1 MSLKKTKII
10 VFAIVCLSITKISAQ
25 TLTWGAASSSLKETD
40 AKINYTLDAKLYQ
53 TNSIYDDK
61 KFNRTV
67 TSNSYSLSN
76 LNKEKTNDFSVG
88 QPVMGLA
95 MQTHLEMFQEKG
107 TSNIIFLDEYN
118 NKTKERELYWQRVNL
133 ETNERTKPAFITSM
147 PTRNSTYYISQ
158 SPNKLFYAVVKQFSF
173 DKKLNEKINV
183 TLIDKDLKV
192 IKEIVFESQ
201 YLNKTQ
207 SEPELYVSNQGT
219 VFVVKE
225 IDLAKMKP
233 FKTVYFWDG
242 NAATMQETSLK
253 FENDF
258 QIYQYQG
265 HFDGDDFYIHGL
277 YTRIG
282 SKGVQ
287 MYGGSLPAAGIYAAR
302 FNGKGEKKYIEANET
317 GEIPGLN
324 LKDFT
329 FDGLKTWLFADKLFL
344 QQKNKPPVAGAPG
357 NYNFEK
363 DNFYSNTAFV
373 FGKLDNESGKLEW
386 KKEIKYDEP
395 NTTNDNGTFLSY
407 LPILN
412 NNQLI
417 ILYNDT
423 QKTKID
429 RYVMDDRF
437 TGFDTYDAS
446 GNLVSTTLIPE
457 TGLELKYRYN
467 YGFDENFDLD
477 TTVLVKITDGKYI
490 VRAKSGSNEKFGYLT
505 F

>member
-1 MSLKKTKII
+1 MKINQKLGLI
-10 VFAIVCLSITKISAQ
+10 AFVNLITFTLSAQ
-25 TLTWGAASSSLKETD
+25 TFTWGTASPSLKETE
-40 AKINYTLDAKLYQ
+40 AKVNYVIDAKLYQ
-53 TNSIYDDK
+53 TNSIYNDK
-61 KFNRTV
+61 VFNRTV
-67 TSNSYSLSN
+67 KSNSYSLTN
-76 LNKEKTNDFSVG
+76 LNKEKTNDFSVE
-88 QPVMGLA
+88 QPLMGLA
-95 MQTHLEMFQEKG
+95 MMTHLEMFPEKG
-107 TSNIIFLDEYN
+107 TNQIIFLDN
-118 NKTKERELYWQRVNL
+118 FNTKTKERELFWQRVNL
-133 ETNERTKPAFITSM
+133 ETNEKTNPALVTSM
-147 PTRNSTYYISQ
+147 PTRNSTYFITQ

-173 DKKLNEKINV
+173 DKKINEKINV
-183 TLIDKDLKV
+183 TLIDKDFKV
-192 IKEIVFESQ
+192 IKEITYESQ

-207 SEPELYVSNQGT
+207 SDPKLFVSNQGT

-225 IDLAKMKP
+225 IDLAKMKA

-242 NAATMQETSLK
+242 NSATMQETSLK
-253 FENDF
+253 FENDY

-287 MYGGSLPAAGIYAAR
+287 MYGGGLPAAGIYAAR
-302 FNGKGEKKYIEANET
+302 FNGKGEKRYIEANET

-329 FDGLKTWLFADKLFL
+329 FDGLKTWLFADKMFL
-344 QQKNKPPVAGAPG
+344 LQKNKPPVPGAGAF
-357 NYNFEK
+357 NFEK

-373 FGKLDNESGKLEW
+373 FGKLDNETGKLEW

-407 LPILN
+407 LPIVK

-417 ILYNDT
+417 LLFNDT
-423 QKTKID
+423 QKTKVD

-437 TGFDTYDAS
+437 TGFDTYDTS
-446 GNLVSTTLIPE
+446 GNLISNTLIPE

-477 TTVLVKITDGKYI
+477 TTVLIKIKDGKYI

>member
-1 MSLKKTKII
+1 MKINQKLGLI
-10 VFAIVCLSITKISAQ
+10 AFVNLITFTLSAQ
-25 TLTWGAASSSLKETD
+25 TFTWGTASPSLKETE
-40 AKINYTLDAKLYQ
+40 AKVNYVIDAKLYQ
-53 TNSIYDDK
+53 TNSIYNDK
-61 KFNRTV
+61 VFNRTV
-67 TSNSYSLSN
+67 KSNSYSLTN
-76 LNKEKTNDFSVG
+76 LNKEKTNDFSVE
-88 QPVMGLA
+88 QPLMGLA
-95 MQTHLEMFQEKG
+95 MMTHLEMFPEKG
-107 TSNIIFLDEYN
+107 TNQIIFLDN
-118 NKTKERELYWQRVNL
+118 FNTKTKERELFWQRVNL
-133 ETNERTKPAFITSM
+133 ETNEKTNPALVSSM
-147 PTRNSTYYISQ
+147 PTRNSTYFITQ

-173 DKKLNEKINV
+173 DKKMNEKINV
-183 TLIDKDLKV
+183 TLIDKDFKV
-192 IKEIVFESQ
+192 IKEISYESQ

-207 SEPELYVSNQGT
+207 SEPKLFVSNQGT

-225 IDLAKMKP
+225 IDLAKMKA

-242 NAATMQETSLK
+242 NSATMQETSLK
-253 FENDF
+253 FENDY

-287 MYGGSLPAAGIYAAR
+287 MYGGGLPAAGIYAAR
-302 FNGKGEKKYIEANET
+302 FNGKGEKRYIEANET

-329 FDGLKTWLFADKLFL
+329 FDGLKTWLFADKMFL
-344 QQKNKPPVAGAPG
+344 LQKNKPPVPGAGAF
-357 NYNFEK
+357 NFEK

-373 FGKLDNESGKLEW
+373 FGKLDNETGKLEW
-386 KKEIKYDEP
+386 KKEIKYEEP

-407 LPILN
+407 LPIVK

-417 ILYNDT
+417 LLFNDT
-423 QKTKID
+423 QKTKVD

-437 TGFDTYDAS
+437 TGFDTYDAN
-446 GNLVSTTLIPE
+446 GNLVSNTLIPE

-467 YGFDENFDLD
+467 YGFEENFDLD
-477 TTVLVKITDGKYI
+477 TTVLIKIKDGKYI

>member
-1 MSLKKTKII
+1 MKINQKLGLI
-10 VFAIVCLSITKISAQ
+10 AFVNLITFTLSAQ
-25 TLTWGAASSSLKETD
+25 TFTWGTASPSLKETD
-40 AKINYTLDAKLYQ
+40 AKVNYAIDAKLYQ
-53 TNSIYDDK
+53 TNSIYNDK
-61 KFNRTV
+61 VFNRTV
-67 TSNSYSLSN
+67 KSNSYSLTN
-76 LNKEKTNDFSVG
+76 LNKEKTNDFSVE
-88 QPVMGLA
+88 QPLMGLA
-95 MQTHLEMFQEKG
+95 MMTHLEMFPEKG
-107 TSNIIFLDEYN
+107 TNQIIFLDN
-118 NKTKERELYWQRVNL
+118 FNTKTKERELFWQRVNL
-133 ETNERTKPAFITSM
+133 ETNEKTNPALVTSM
-147 PTRNSTYYISQ
+147 PTRNSTYFITQ

-173 DKKLNEKINV
+173 DKKINEKINV
-183 TLIDKDLKV
+183 TLIDKDFKV
-192 IKEIVFESQ
+192 IKEITYESQ

-207 SEPELYVSNQGT
+207 SDPKLFVSNQGT

-225 IDLAKMKP
+225 IDLAKMKA

-242 NAATMQETSLK
+242 NSATMQETSLK
-253 FENDF
+253 FENDY

-287 MYGGSLPAAGIYAAR
+287 MYGGGLPAAGIYAAR
-302 FNGKGEKKYIEANET
+302 FNGKGEKRYIETNET

-329 FDGLKTWLFADKLFL
+329 FDGLKTWLFADKMFL
-344 QQKNKPPVAGAPG
+344 LQKNKPPVPGAGAF
-357 NYNFEK
+357 NFEK

-373 FGKLDNESGKLEW
+373 FGKLDNETGKLEW

-407 LPILN
+407 LPILK

-417 ILYNDT
+417 LLFNDT
-423 QKTKID
+423 QKTKVD

-437 TGFDTYDAS
+437 TGFDTYDTS
-446 GNLVSTTLIPE
+446 GNLISNTLIPE

-477 TTVLVKITDGKYI
+477 TTVLIKIKDGKYI

>member
-1 MSLKKTKII
+1 MKINQKLGLI
-10 VFAIVCLSITKISAQ
+10 AFVNLITFTLSAQ
-25 TLTWGAASSSLKETD
+25 TFTWGTASPSLKETD
-40 AKINYTLDAKLYQ
+40 AKVNYVIDAKLYQ
-53 TNSIYDDK
+53 TNSIYNDK
-61 KFNRTV
+61 VFNRTV
-67 TSNSYSLSN
+67 KSNSYSVTN
-76 LNKEKTNDFSVG
+76 LNKEKTNDFSVE
-88 QPVMGLA
+88 QPLMGLS
-95 MQTHLEMFQEKG
+95 MMTHLEMFPEKG
-107 TSNIIFLDEYN
+107 TNQIIFLDN
-118 NKTKERELYWQRVNL
+118 FNTKTKERELFWQRVNL
-133 ETNERTKPAFITSM
+133 ETNEKTNPALVTSM
-147 PTRNSTYYISQ
+147 PTRNSTYFITQ

-183 TLIDKDLKV
+183 TLIDKDFKV
-192 IKEIVFESQ
+192 IKEITYESQ

-207 SEPELYVSNQGT
+207 SEPKLFVSNQGT

-225 IDLAKMKP
+225 IDLAKMKA

-242 NAATMQETSLK
+242 NSATIQETSLK
-253 FENDF
+253 FENDY

-287 MYGGSLPAAGIYAAR
+287 MYGGGLPAAGIYAAR

-317 GEIPGLN
+317 GEITGLN

-329 FDGLKTWLFADKLFL
+329 FDGLKTWLFADKMFL
-344 QQKNKPPVAGAPG
+344 LQKNKPPVPGAGAF
-357 NYNFEK
+357 NFEK

-373 FGKLDNESGKLEW
+373 FGKLDNETGKLEW

-407 LPILN
+407 LPIVK

-417 ILYNDT
+417 LLYNDT
-423 QKTKID
+423 QKTKVD

-437 TGFDTYDAS
+437 TGFDTYDAN
-446 GNLVSTTLIPE
+446 GNLVSNTLIPE

-467 YGFDENFDLD
+467 YGFEENFDLD
-477 TTVLVKITDGKYI
+477 TTVLIKIKDGKYI

>member
-1 MSLKKTKII
+1 MKINQKLGLI
-10 VFAIVCLSITKISAQ
+10 AFVNLITFTLSAQ
-25 TLTWGAASSSLKETD
+25 TFTWGTASPSLKETE
-40 AKINYTLDAKLYQ
+40 AKVNYVIDAKLYQ
-53 TNSIYDDK
+53 TNSIYNDK
-61 KFNRTV
+61 VFNRTV
-67 TSNSYSLSN
+67 KSNSYSLTN
-76 LNKEKTNDFSVG
+76 LNKEKTNDFSVE
-88 QPVMGLA
+88 QPLMGLA
-95 MQTHLEMFQEKG
+95 MMTHLEMFPEKG
-107 TSNIIFLDEYN
+107 TNQIIFLDN
-118 NKTKERELYWQRVNL
+118 FNTKTKERELFWQRVNL
-133 ETNERTKPAFITSM
+133 ETNEKTNPALVTSM
-147 PTRNSTYYISQ
+147 PTRNSTYFITQ

-173 DKKLNEKINV
+173 DKKINEKINV
-183 TLIDKDLKV
+183 TLIDKDFKV
-192 IKEIVFESQ
+192 IKEITYESQ

-207 SEPELYVSNQGT
+207 SDPKLFVSNQGT

-225 IDLAKMKP
+225 IDLAKMKA

-242 NAATMQETSLK
+242 NSATMQETSLK
-253 FENDF
+253 FENDY

-287 MYGGSLPAAGIYAAR
+287 MYGGGLPAAGIYAAR
-302 FNGKGEKKYIEANET
+302 FNGKGEKRYIETNET

-329 FDGLKTWLFADKLFL
+329 FDGLKTWLFADKMFL
-344 QQKNKPPVAGAPG
+344 LQKNKPPVPGAGAF
-357 NYNFEK
+357 NFEK

-373 FGKLDNESGKLEW
+373 FGKLDNETGKLEW

-407 LPILN
+407 LPIVK

-417 ILYNDT
+417 LLFNDT
-423 QKTKID
+423 QKTKVD

-437 TGFDTYDAS
+437 TGFDTYDTS
-446 GNLVSTTLIPE
+446 GNLISNTLIPE

-477 TTVLVKITDGKYI
+477 TTVLIKIKDGKYI

>member
-1 MSLKKTKII
+1 MKINQKLGLI
-10 VFAIVCLSITKISAQ
+10 AFVNLITFTLSAQ
-25 TLTWGAASSSLKETD
+25 TFTWGTASPSLKETE
-40 AKINYTLDAKLYQ
+40 AKVNYVIDAKLYQ
-53 TNSIYDDK
+53 TNSIYNDK
-61 KFNRTV
+61 VFNRTV
-67 TSNSYSLSN
+67 KSNSYSLTN
-76 LNKEKTNDFSVG
+76 LNKEKTNDFSVE
-88 QPVMGLA
+88 QPLMGLA
-95 MQTHLEMFQEKG
+95 MMTHLEMFPEKG
-107 TSNIIFLDEYN
+107 TNQIIFLDN
-118 NKTKERELYWQRVNL
+118 FNTKTKERELFWQRVNL
-133 ETNERTKPAFITSM
+133 ETNEKTNPALVTSM
-147 PTRNSTYYISQ
+147 PTRNSTYFITQ

-173 DKKLNEKINV
+173 DKKMNEKINV
-183 TLIDKDLKV
+183 TLIDKDFKV
-192 IKEIVFESQ
+192 IKEITFESQ

-207 SEPELYVSNQGT
+207 SDPKLFVSNQGT

-225 IDLAKMKP
+225 IDLAKMKA

-242 NAATMQETSLK
+242 NSATMQETSLK
-253 FENDF
+253 FENDY

-287 MYGGSLPAAGIYAAR
+287 MYGGGLPAAGIYAAR
-302 FNGKGEKKYIEANET
+302 FNGKGEKRYIEANET

-329 FDGLKTWLFADKLFL
+329 FDGLKTWLFADKMFL
-344 QQKNKPPVAGAPG
+344 LQKNKPPVPGAGAF
-357 NYNFEK
+357 NFEK

-373 FGKLDNESGKLEW
+373 FGKLDNETGKLEW

-395 NTTNDNGTFLSY
+395 NTTNDNGAFLSY
-407 LPILN
+407 LPIVK

-417 ILYNDT
+417 LLFNDT
-423 QKTKID
+423 QKTKVD

-437 TGFDTYDAS
+437 TAFDTYDAN
-446 GNLVSTTLIPE
+446 GNLVSNTLIPE

-467 YGFDENFDLD
+467 YGFEENFDLD
-477 TTVLVKITDGKYI
+477 TTVLIKIKDGKYI

>member
-1 MSLKKTKII
+1 MKINQKLGLI
-10 VFAIVCLSITKISAQ
+10 AFVNLITFTLSAQ
-25 TLTWGAASSSLKETD
+25 TFTWGTASPSLKETE
-40 AKINYTLDAKLYQ
+40 AKVNYVIEAKLYQ
-53 TNSIYDDK
+53 TNSIYNDK
-61 KFNRTV
+61 VFNRTV
-67 TSNSYSLSN
+67 KSNSYSLTN
-76 LNKEKTNDFSVG
+76 LNKEKTNDFSVE
-88 QPVMGLA
+88 QPLMGLA
-95 MQTHLEMFQEKG
+95 MMTHLEMFPEKG
-107 TSNIIFLDEYN
+107 TNQIIFLDN
-118 NKTKERELYWQRVNL
+118 FNTKTKERELFWQRVNL
-133 ETNERTKPAFITSM
+133 ETNEKTNPALVSSM
-147 PTRNSTYYISQ
+147 PTRNSTYFITQ

-173 DKKLNEKINV
+173 DKKMNEKINV
-183 TLIDKDLKV
+183 TLIDKDFKV
-192 IKEIVFESQ
+192 IKEISYESQ

-207 SEPELYVSNQGT
+207 SEPKLFVSNQGT

-225 IDLAKMKP
+225 IDLAKMKA

-242 NAATMQETSLK
+242 NSATMQETSLK
-253 FENDF
+253 FENDY

-287 MYGGSLPAAGIYAAR
+287 MYGGGLPAAGIYAAR
-302 FNGKGEKKYIEANET
+302 FNGKGEKRYIEANET

-329 FDGLKTWLFADKLFL
+329 FDGLKTWLFADKMFL
-344 QQKNKPPVAGAPG
+344 LQKNKPPVPGAGAF
-357 NYNFEK
+357 NFEK

-373 FGKLDNESGKLEW
+373 FGKLDNETGKLEW

-407 LPILN
+407 LPIVK

-417 ILYNDT
+417 LLFNDT
-423 QKTKID
+423 QKTKVD
-429 RYVMDDRF
+429 RFVMDDRF
-437 TGFDTYDAS
+437 TGFDTYDAN
-446 GNLVSTTLIPE
+446 GNLVSNTLIPE

-467 YGFDENFDLD
+467 YGFEENFDLD
-477 TTVLVKITDGKYI
+477 TTVLIKIKDGKYI

>member
-1 MSLKKTKII
+1 MKINQKLGLI
-10 VFAIVCLSITKISAQ
+10 AFVNLITFTLSAQ
-25 TLTWGAASSSLKETD
+25 TFTWGTASPSLKETE
-40 AKINYTLDAKLYQ
+40 AKVNYVIEAKLYQ
-53 TNSIYDDK
+53 TNSIYNDK
-61 KFNRTV
+61 VFNRTV
-67 TSNSYSLSN
+67 KSNSYSLTN
-76 LNKEKTNDFSVG
+76 LNKEKTNDFSVE
-88 QPVMGLA
+88 QPLMGLA
-95 MQTHLEMFQEKG
+95 MMTHLEMFPEKG
-107 TSNIIFLDEYN
+107 TNQIIFLDN
-118 NKTKERELYWQRVNL
+118 FNTKTKERELFWQRVNL
-133 ETNERTKPAFITSM
+133 ETNEKTNPALVSSM
-147 PTRNSTYYISQ
+147 PTRNSTYFITQ
-158 SPNKLFYAVVKQFSF
+158 SPNKLFYALVKQFSF
-173 DKKLNEKINV
+173 DKKMNEKINV
-183 TLIDKDLKV
+183 TLIDKDFKV
-192 IKEIVFESQ
+192 IKEISYESQ

-207 SEPELYVSNQGT
+207 SEPKLFVSNQGT

-225 IDLAKMKP
+225 IDLAKMKA

-242 NAATMQETSLK
+242 NSATMQETSLK
-253 FENDF
+253 FENDY

-287 MYGGSLPAAGIYAAR
+287 MYGGGLPAAGIYAAR
-302 FNGKGEKKYIEANET
+302 FNGKGEKRYIEANET

-329 FDGLKTWLFADKLFL
+329 FDGLKTWLFADKMFL
-344 QQKNKPPVAGAPG
+344 LQKNKPPVPGAGAF
-357 NYNFEK
+357 NFEK

-373 FGKLDNESGKLEW
+373 FGKLDNETGKLEW
-386 KKEIKYDEP
+386 KKEIKYEEP

-407 LPILN
+407 LPIVK

-417 ILYNDT
+417 LLFNDT
-423 QKTKID
+423 QKTKVD

-437 TGFDTYDAS
+437 TGFDTYDAN
-446 GNLVSTTLIPE
+446 GNLVSNTLIPE

-467 YGFDENFDLD
+467 YGFEENFDLD
-477 TTVLVKITDGKYI
+477 TTVLIKIKDGKYI

>member
-1 MSLKKTKII
+1 MKINQKLGLI
-10 VFAIVCLSITKISAQ
+10 AFVNLITFTLSAQ
-25 TLTWGAASSSLKETD
+25 TFTWGTASPSLKETE
-40 AKINYTLDAKLYQ
+40 AKVNYVIEAKLYQ
-53 TNSIYDDK
+53 TNSIYNDK
-61 KFNRTV
+61 VFNRTV
-67 TSNSYSLSN
+67 KSNSYSLTN
-76 LNKEKTNDFSVG
+76 LNKEKTNDFSVE
-88 QPVMGLA
+88 QPLMGLA
-95 MQTHLEMFQEKG
+95 MMTHLEMFPEKG
-107 TSNIIFLDEYN
+107 TNQIIFLDN
-118 NKTKERELYWQRVNL
+118 FNTKTKERELFWQRVNL
-133 ETNERTKPAFITSM
+133 ETNEKTNPALVSSM
-147 PTRNSTYYISQ
+147 PTRNSTYFITQ

-173 DKKLNEKINV
+173 DKKMNEKINV
-183 TLIDKDLKV
+183 TLIDKDFKV
-192 IKEIVFESQ
+192 IKEISYESQ

-207 SEPELYVSNQGT
+207 SEPKLFVSNQGT

-225 IDLAKMKP
+225 IDLAKMKA

-242 NAATMQETSLK
+242 NSATMQETSLK
-253 FENDF
+253 FENDY

-287 MYGGSLPAAGIYAAR
+287 MYGGGLPAAGIYAAR
-302 FNGKGEKKYIEANET
+302 FNGKGEKRYIEANET

-329 FDGLKTWLFADKLFL
+329 FDGLKTWLFADKMFL
-344 QQKNKPPVAGAPG
+344 LQKNKPPVPGAGAF
-357 NYNFEK
+357 NFEK

-373 FGKLDNESGKLEW
+373 FGKLDNETGKLEW
-386 KKEIKYDEP
+386 KKEIKYEEP

-407 LPILN
+407 LPIVK

-417 ILYNDT
+417 LLFNDT
-423 QKTKID
+423 QKTKVD
-429 RYVMDDRF
+429 RYLMDDRF
-437 TGFDTYDAS
+437 TGFETYDAN
-446 GNLVSTTLIPE
+446 GNLVSNTLIPE

-467 YGFDENFDLD
+467 YGFEENFDLD
-477 TTVLVKITDGKYI
+477 TTVLIKIKDGKYI

>member
-1 MSLKKTKII
+1 MKLTTKILLSAFI
-10 VFAIVCLSITKISAQ
+10 CFAISKTSAQ
-25 TLTWGAASSSLKETD
+25 TFTWGAASPSLKETD
-40 AKINYTLDAKLYQ
+40 AKINNTVDAKFYQ
-53 TNSIYDDK
+53 TNSIYNDK
-61 KFNRTV
+61 VFNRNV
-67 TSNSYSLSN
+67 TANSYSLTN
-76 LNKEKTNDFSVG
+76 LNKEKTSDLSIG

-95 MQTHLEMFQEKG
+95 LQTHLEMFTEKG
-107 TSNIIFLDEYN
+107 INNIIFLDEFN
-118 NKTKERELYWQRVNL
+118 SKTKERELYWQRVNL
-133 ETNERTKPAFITSM
+133 ETSEKSKPALITTM
-147 PTRNSTYYISQ
+147 PTRNSSYFISQ
-158 SPNKLFYAVVKQFSF
+158 SPNKMFYAVFKQYNF
-173 DKKLNEKINV
+173 DKKTNEKVNV
-183 TLIDKDLKV
+183 TLIDKDFKV
-192 IKEIVFESQ
+192 VKEISFESQ
-201 YLNKTQ
+201 YLNRTQ
-207 SEPELYVSNQGT
+207 SEPKIFVSNQGT

-225 IDLAKMKP
+225 IELQKMKP
-233 FKTVYFWDG
+233 FKTVFYWDG
-242 NAATMQETSLK
+242 NSDTMQETSLK
-253 FENDF
+253 FDNDY
-258 QIYQYQG
+258 QIYQFQG

-287 MYGGSLPAAGIYAAR
+287 MYGGGLPAAGIYAAR
-302 FNGKGEKKYIEANET
+302 FNGKGEKKYIESNET

-329 FDGLKTWLFADKLFL
+329 FDGIKTWLFADKMFL
-344 QQKNKPPVAGAPG
+344 LQKNKPPVPGAGS
-357 NYNFEK
+357 YNFEK

-373 FGKLDNESGKLEW
+373 FGKLDNETGKLEW
-386 KKEIKYDEP
+386 KKELKYEEP
-395 NTTNDNGTFLSY
+395 NTTNDNGTYLSY

-417 ILYNDT
+417 LLYNDT

-437 TGFDTYDAS
+437 TAFDTYDAN
-446 GNLVSTTLIPE
+446 GNLISNTLIPE

-477 TTVLVKITDGKYI
+477 TTFLVKIKDGKYI

>member
-1 MSLKKTKII
+1 MKINQKLGLI
-10 VFAIVCLSITKISAQ
+10 AFVNLITFTLSAQ
-25 TLTWGAASSSLKETD
+25 TFTWGTASPSLKETD
-40 AKINYTLDAKLYQ
+40 AKVNYVIDAKLYQ
-53 TNSIYDDK
+53 TNSIYNDK
-61 KFNRTV
+61 VFNRTV
-67 TSNSYSLSN
+67 KSNSYSLTN
-76 LNKEKTNDFSVG
+76 LNKEKTNDFSVE
-88 QPVMGLA
+88 QPLMGLA
-95 MQTHLEMFQEKG
+95 MMTHLEMFPEKG
-107 TSNIIFLDEYN
+107 TNQIIFLDN
-118 NKTKERELYWQRVNL
+118 FNTKTKERELFWQRVNL
-133 ETNERTKPAFITSM
+133 ETNEKTNPALVTSM
-147 PTRNSTYYISQ
+147 PTRNSTYFITQ

-173 DKKLNEKINV
+173 DKKINEKINV
-183 TLIDKDLKV
+183 TLIDKDFKV
-192 IKEIVFESQ
+192 IKEITYESQ

-207 SEPELYVSNQGT
+207 SDPKLFVSNQGT

-225 IDLAKMKP
+225 IDLAKMKA

-242 NAATMQETSLK
+242 NSATMQETSLK
-253 FENDF
+253 FENDY

-287 MYGGSLPAAGIYAAR
+287 MYGGGLPAAGIYAAR
-302 FNGKGEKKYIEANET
+302 FNGKGEKRYIETNET

-329 FDGLKTWLFADKLFL
+329 FDGLKTWLFADKMFL
-344 QQKNKPPVAGAPG
+344 LQKNKPPVPGAGAF
-357 NYNFEK
+357 NFEK

-373 FGKLDNESGKLEW
+373 FGKLDNETGKLEW

-407 LPILN
+407 LPILK

-417 ILYNDT
+417 LLFNDT
-423 QKTKID
+423 QKTKVD

-437 TGFDTYDAS
+437 TGFDTYDTS
-446 GNLVSTTLIPE
+446 GNLISNTLIPE

-477 TTVLVKITDGKYI
+477 TTVLIKIKDGKYI

>member
-1 MSLKKTKII
+1 MKLATKII
-10 VFAIVCLSITKISAQ
+10 LTAFICLIISKTSAQ
-25 TLTWGAASSSLKETD
+25 TFTWGAASPSLKETD
-40 AKINYTLDAKLYQ
+40 ARINNTVDAKFYQ
-53 TNSIYDDK
+53 TNSIYNDK
-61 KFNRTV
+61 LFNRTV
-67 TSNSYSLSN
+67 VSNSYSLSN
-76 LNKEKTNDFSVG
+76 LNKEKTSDFSVG

-95 MQTHLEMFQEKG
+95 MQTHLEMFTEKG
-107 TSNIIFLDEYN
+107 TNNIIFLDEYN
-118 NKTKERELYWQRVNL
+118 SKTKERELFWQRVNL
-133 ETNERTKPAFITSM
+133 ETNEKSNPALITSM
-147 PTRNSTYYISQ
+147 PTRNSNYYISQ
-158 SPNKLFYAVVKQFSF
+158 SPNKLFYAVFKQYNF
-173 DKKLNEKINV
+173 DKKINEKVNV
-183 TLIDKDLKV
+183 TLIDKDFKV
-192 IKEIVFESQ
+192 IREISFESQ
-201 YLNKTQ
+201 YLNRTQ
-207 SEPELYVSNQGT
+207 AEPKIFVSNQGT

-225 IDLAKMKP
+225 IELQKMKP
-233 FKTVYFWDG
+233 FKTVFYWDG
-242 NAATMQETSLK
+242 NGTTMQETSLK
-253 FENDF
+253 FDNDF
-258 QIYQYQG
+258 QIYQFKG

-287 MYGGSLPAAGIYAAR
+287 MYGGGLPAAGIYAAR

-329 FDGLKTWLFADKLFL
+329 FDGIKTWLFADKMFL
-344 QQKNKPPVAGAPG
+344 LQKNKPPIPGAGS
-357 NYNFEK
+357 YNFEK

-373 FGKLDNESGKLEW
+373 FGKLDNETGKLEW
-386 KKEIKYDEP
+386 KKELKYEEP
-395 NTTNDNGTFLSY
+395 NTTNDNGTYLSY

-417 ILYNDT
+417 LLYNDT

-437 TGFDTYDAS
+437 TAFDTYDAS
-446 GNLVSTTLIPE
+446 GNLISNTLIPE
-457 TGLELKYRYN
+457 TGLELKYKYN

-477 TTVLVKITDGKYI
+477 TSFLVKIKDGKYI